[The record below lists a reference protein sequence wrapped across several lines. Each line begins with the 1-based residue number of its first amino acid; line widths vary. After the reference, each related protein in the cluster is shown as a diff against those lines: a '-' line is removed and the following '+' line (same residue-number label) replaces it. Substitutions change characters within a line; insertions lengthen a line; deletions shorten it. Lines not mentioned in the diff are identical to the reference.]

1 LSLPFDVIDQTY
13 RSSTLIQVKGI
24 ILAGGT
30 GSRLWPLTK
39 TTSKQL
45 LPVYDKPLIY
55 YPLST
60 LMLAGIREI
69 LIITTPQDS
78 ESFKSLLEDGS
89 SIGIS
94 ITYAVQPK
102 PEGLAQAFLIGEDF
116 IGNESVALILGDN
129 IFYGPGLGRKLSDI
143 KNFSGATIFGVKV
156 KDPERYGVVDTLP
169 NGKVISVEE
178 KPSNPKSKIAIPGL
192 YFFDNT
198 VPNRA
203 KGVTKSP
210 RGELEITSVIETYL
224 KDESLQ
230 LRELSESTAWMD
242 CGTVDSMNEAANYVR
257 SVEESIGFK
266 IGCIEEIA
274 YRQSWI
280 DRNQLSTLA
289 EALGSNEYA
298 KYLKDILQN
307 ENLDLR

>member
-1 LSLPFDVIDQTY
+1 
-13 RSSTLIQVKGI
+13 VKGI

-60 LMLAGIREI
+60 LMLAGIQDI

-78 ESFKSLLEDGS
+78 DSFKNLLGDGG

-116 IGNESVALILGDN
+116 VGNESVALILGDN
-129 IFYGPGLGRKLSDI
+129 IFFGSGLGRKLSDI
-143 KNFSGATIFGVKV
+143 NCLDGATIFGVKV
-156 KDPERYGVVDTLP
+156 QDASRYGVVEISDT
-169 NGKVISVEE
+169 GQVISIEE
-178 KPSNPKSKIAIPGL
+178 KPKAPKSDMAVPGL

-198 VPNRA
+198 VSRRA
-203 KGVTKSP
+203 KNVTKSS
-210 RGELEITSVIETYL
+210 RGELEITSVIESYL
-224 KDESLQ
+224 KENKIQFRQLQ
-230 LRELSESTAWMD
+230 ENTKWMD
-242 CGTVDSMNEAANYVR
+242 CGTVDSLNEAANYVKLI
-257 SVEESIGFK
+257 EQDIGFK
-266 IGCIEEIA
+266 IGCIEEVA
-274 YRQSWI
+274 FRQGWI
-280 DRNQLSTLA
+280 TSEELA
-289 EALGSNEYA
+289 DISKALGNNEYA
-298 KYLKDILQN
+298 SYLQN
-307 ENLDLR
+307 VLNS